1 MSDVT
6 TTPIFTSSLVST
18 WEWATRLLGAFP
30 QDILLLIARV
40 SVASVFLK
48 SGLTKI
54 ESWDVAVQLFE
65 QEYMVPLLPPE
76 LAATIAATFELGA
89 STLIILGLFT
99 RLATLPLLGMTFVI
113 EVFVYPDAWVDH
125 LMWATLLLFIL
136 TRGPGLF
143 SLDTMVR
150 RVFIGR

>member
-1 MSDVT
+1 MPHDHSVPFDAWRRAT
-6 TTPIFTSSLVST
+6 T
-18 WEWATRLLGAFP
+18 LLGLLP
-30 QDILLLIARV
+30 QDVLLLIARV

-54 ESWDVAVQLFE
+54 ESWDVAVQLFA
-65 QEYMVPLLPPE
+65 QEYMVPILAPE
-76 LAATIAATFELGA
+76 VAATIAATFELGA
-89 STLIILGLFT
+89 STLIIVGLFT

-136 TRGPGLF
+136 TRGPGAV
-143 SLDTMVR
+143 SLDR
-150 RVFIGR
+150 LLGRLAGCR

>member
-1 MSDVT
+1 MTSPAAMPHAFSVPLDIWRRAT
-6 TTPIFTSSLVST
+6 T
-18 WEWATRLLGAFP
+18 LLGLFP
-30 QDILLLIARV
+30 QDLLLLIARV

-54 ESWDVAVQLFE
+54 ESWDVAVQLFA
-65 QEYMVPLLPPE
+65 QEYMVPVLPPE

-89 STLIILGLFT
+89 SALIIAGLFT

-136 TRGPGLF
+136 TRGPGSV
-143 SLDTMVR
+143 SLDR
-150 RVFIGR
+150 LLGRLIGWR

>member
-1 MSDVT
+1 MPFQVWQRAT
-6 TTPIFTSSLVST
+6 T
-18 WEWATRLLGAFP
+18 LLGQFP
-30 QDILLLIARV
+30 QDLLLLIARI

-54 ESWDVAVQLFE
+54 ESWDVAVQLFA
-65 QEYMVPLLPPE
+65 QEYMVPVLPPE

-89 STLIILGLFT
+89 STLIIAGLFT

-136 TRGPGLF
+136 TRGPGFF
-143 SLDTMVR
+143 SLDR
-150 RVFIGR
+150 LAGRLAGLG